1 MAHTPTDDELL
12 VSLNDVHHPILGV
25 KKLVTMIQE
34 EKPDWNVNTKRVR
47 TALGLLRGDEA
58 AATAAVAAA
67 NQSLGKPGGAAQA
80 SRTPADTGAADLA
93 EAKQEQE
100 KSKADRVAAAQ
111 KAKVDAAA
119 QKAKADAAAQTAKA
133 DAAAQKAKAD
143 AAARKAKAD
152 TTAGQAKENA
162 AAAQKARAE
171 KQDAQKQAHK
181 VSRVPSLRLPRSA
194 RV

>member
-111 KAKVDAAA
+111 KAK
-119 QKAKADAAAQTAKA
+119 A

>member
-143 AAARKAKAD
+143 